1 VLEAERLGLP
11 LSNLLGGTRTWVD
24 VGVSLGIEASP
35 GALADRAEREAAQG
49 YRKIKLKIAP
59 GSDLAYVEAVRNR
72 LGPDASLMVD
82 ANAAY
87 TEKDFEHLEK
97 LDAFALSMIEQP
109 LHSEDLRMH
118 AQLQKRLTT
127 PICLDE
133 SVTGPERADDMI
145 AMESGR
151 IINIKPGR
159 VGGFTSSRRIH
170 DRAAKV
176 GMPVWCGGMLESG
189 IGRACNVALASLPNF
204 TMPGDLSPSRRYW
217 EQDIVTP
224 EWTMEPDGRV
234 QVPTKRPGLGVEVD
248 EDRIQGLTRSEF
260 TLVRDR

>member
-1 VLEAERLGLP
+1 
-11 LSNLLGGTRTWVD
+11 
-24 VGVSLGIEASP
+24 
-35 GALADRAEREAAQG
+35 
-49 YRKIKLKIAP
+49 
-59 GSDLAYVEAVRNR
+59 VEAVRNR